1 MRGGDTSA
9 DCSYNEKEDRSH
21 PHHSPPTIIHPSKY
35 VHTVFIMAESGGD
48 VDEKIGEYR
57 RRGDISADCINT

>member
-9 DCSYNEKEDRSH
+9 DYSYNEKEDRSH

-35 VHTVFIMAESGGD
+35 VHTVFKMAESGGD
-48 VDEKIGEYR
+48 GDEKIEELGEEGTYQL
-57 RRGDISADCINT
+57 TE